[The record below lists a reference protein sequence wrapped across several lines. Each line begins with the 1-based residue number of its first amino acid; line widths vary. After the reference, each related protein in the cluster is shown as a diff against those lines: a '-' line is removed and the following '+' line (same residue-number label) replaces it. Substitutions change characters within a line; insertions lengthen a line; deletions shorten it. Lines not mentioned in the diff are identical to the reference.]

1 MPNIGIY
8 EMAKSKR
15 AKPELK
21 VVFETSALF
30 TKVAYELLSSG
41 VMKLIELNS
50 QHSDLSI
57 KWYLPNIVVD
67 ERRYQMEY
75 EAFSL
80 FPYVAKLERLLGHN
94 LNITKDILKTR
105 AIARARF

>member
-21 VVFETSALF
+21 VVFETSALW
-30 TKVAYELLSSG
+30 TKVAYELLSSE
-41 VMKLIELNS
+41 VRKLIELNS

-57 KWYLPNIVVD
+57 KWYLPSVVVD
-67 ERRYQMEY
+67 ERRYQMQC
-75 EAFSL
+75 A
-80 FPYVAKLERLLGHN
+80 ALELLPSV
-94 LNITKDILKTR
+94 TYR
-105 AIARARF
+105 